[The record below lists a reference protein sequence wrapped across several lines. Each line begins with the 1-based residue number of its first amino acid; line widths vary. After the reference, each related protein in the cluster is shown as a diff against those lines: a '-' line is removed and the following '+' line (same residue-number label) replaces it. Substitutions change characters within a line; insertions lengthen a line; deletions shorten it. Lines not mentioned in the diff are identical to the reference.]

1 MFSLLALEVDDNQI
15 IATGLFIVG
24 VVFISA
30 WLLMRLRKRNL
41 RGPGYT
47 TAQENLERY
56 KQKDAV
62 RNDLESL
69 MVDIE
74 QLAKRL
80 GAQLDAKAIRLE
92 KLIDDADLRIAQLQ
106 RTMQDQH
113 AGLATAATSASESPA
128 TTDQASGKD
137 SVDSSADSGGA
148 DPLTAD
154 VYRLADEGLAPP
166 EIAKRLGE
174 HVGKIE
180 LILALRQ
187 A

>member
-1 MFSLLALEVDDNQI
+1 MMPLLALDVDNNQL

-24 VVFISA
+24 VIFISA

-47 TAQENLERY
+47 TAQEHLERY

-62 RNDLESL
+62 RNDLEGL

-80 GAQLDAKAIRLE
+80 GAQLDAKAVRLE
-92 KLIDDADLRIAQLQ
+92 RLIDDADLRIAQLQ
-106 RTMQDQH
+106 QSMREQH
-113 AGLATAATSASESPA
+113 TAPDTANVPADAAGNPDPPTESDANGEPP
-128 TTDQASGKD
+128 
-137 SVDSSADSGGA
+137 

-154 VYRLADEGLAPP
+154 VYRLADEGLALPQ
-166 EIAKRLGE
+166 IAQRLDE
-174 HVGKIE
+174 HVGKVE

>member
-1 MFSLLALEVDDNQI
+1 MTPVLALQFENNQA

-47 TAQENLERY
+47 TAQEHLERY

-62 RNDLESL
+62 RNDLEGL

-80 GAQLDAKAIRLE
+80 GAQLDAKAIRVE

-106 RTMQDQH
+106 KAMQEQH
-113 AGLATAATSASESPA
+113 AGLPAAPAPEATPEAVAETPAASPEEP
-128 TTDQASGKD
+128 
-137 SVDSSADSGGA
+137 A
-148 DPLTAD
+148 DPLTVD
-154 VYRLADEGLAPP
+154 VYRLADEGLGPP
-166 EIAKRLGE
+166 EIARRLDE